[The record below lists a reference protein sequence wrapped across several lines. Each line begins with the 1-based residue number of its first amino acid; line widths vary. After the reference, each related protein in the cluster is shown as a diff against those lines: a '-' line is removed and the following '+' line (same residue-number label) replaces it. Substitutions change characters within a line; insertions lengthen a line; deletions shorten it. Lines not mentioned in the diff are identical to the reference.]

1 MKRYAVLYALD
12 FRLQATLRYCPQ
24 LVGQPVALLD
34 STGKKPLVC
43 ELTPSA
49 AGARVEV
56 GMTPTQ
62 AKARCAE
69 LHLISGNP
77 GHERAARDV
86 LLQTAETISPFL
98 ESTAPGVVTVE
109 WPSEKQADEG
119 SLTVSLVDPLRPL
132 SLDVQVGL
140 AATPFLALL
149 ASRFAQPVRIVG
161 DAACFLAPLP
171 LAALDPSDEIREV
184 LHAWGIRTVGDLVA
198 LPMSQVGERLGPEAI
213 VLWERATGGRPRPLK
228 LVKPQAFYCEQ
239 ADLENPVEM
248 LEPLLFLL
256 RRFLEQITA
265 RLAHVYLVVGKL
277 RLVLRFETGEP
288 YHRTFTIPQPTRD
301 VGLLF
306 RMLHTHL
313 ENFTSESAIIG
324 LELAA
329 QPVRPG
335 TEQFGLLEKGLR
347 DPHQLAE
354 TLARLQALIGTE
366 RVGTPELQPSAHPDA
381 FRLRPY
387 DTAVVPVPCSD
398 SPLIGVPWMRFT
410 PPVPATIKLHDGEPA
425 FLRSPHFTGP
435 IKETSGPWLLEGNWW
450 ESRHWSREEWDAAT
464 ENGIYRLVQAG
475 RAWFLDGIYV

>member
-1 MKRYAVLYALD
+1 MKRYAVLYVPD

-43 ELTPSA
+43 ELTPPA
-49 AGARVEV
+49 VAARVEV
-56 GMTPTQ
+56 GMTSTQ
-62 AKARCAE
+62 AKARCGE

-77 GHERAARDV
+77 GHERAAHDV
-86 LLQTAETISPFL
+86 LLQTAETISPFI
-98 ESTAPGVVTVE
+98 ETTASGVVTVE
-109 WPSEKQADEG
+109 WPSEKHADEMTLAG
-119 SLTVSLVDPLRPL
+119 LLVDPLRPL
-132 SLDVQVGL
+132 GLDVRVGL

-171 LAALDPSDEIREV
+171 LAAVDPSNEIGDV
-184 LHAWGIRTVGDLVA
+184 LHAWGIRTVGELVA
-198 LPMSQVGERLGPEAI
+198 LPTSQVVERLGREA
-213 VLWERATGGRPRPLK
+213 VELWERATGGRPRPLK

-277 RLVLRFETGEP
+277 RLVLRFETAEP
-288 YHRTFTIPQPTRD
+288 YRRTFTIPQPTRD

-335 TEQFGLLEKGLR
+335 TEQFSLLEKGLR

-354 TLARLQALIGTE
+354 TLARLQALIGAE

-387 DTAVVPVPCSD
+387 DAAAAAVPCSD
-398 SPLIGVPWMRFT
+398 SPLIGVPWMRFN
-410 PPVPATIKLHDGEPA
+410 PPVPATINLNDGEPA

-435 IKETSGPWLLEGNWW
+435 VKETSGPWLLEGNWW

-464 ENGIYRLVQAG
+464 DNGIYRLVQAG
-475 RAWFLDGIYV
+475 RDWFLDGIYV